1 MKENKK
7 FIIRRAIVGII
18 AIPLVAG
25 VYTLGYALLIALGAQ
40 PNNSL
45 EGVWNIG
52 LQIGVSTAVIFA
64 FARQIMHYAENV

>member
-25 VYTLGYALLIALGAQ
+25 VYTLGYALLVGLGAQ
-40 PNNSL
+40 PTNSL

-52 LQIGVSTAVIFA
+52 FQIGITVAIAFA
-64 FARQIMHYAENV
+64 FAKQILNYTENV